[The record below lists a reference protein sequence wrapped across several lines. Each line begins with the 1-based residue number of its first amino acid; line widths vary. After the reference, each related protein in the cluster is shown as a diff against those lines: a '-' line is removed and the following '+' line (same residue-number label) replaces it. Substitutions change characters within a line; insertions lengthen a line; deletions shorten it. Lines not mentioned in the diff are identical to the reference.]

1 MGEKPDTLADRN
13 MSWMSARA
21 APMTVPA
28 TDPDANTAKRA
39 DAEAAIAAIIGEWQ
53 FRVLVLRAGVEK
65 IKRSR
70 LTNKQ
75 AERIK
80 SAAEELGVVLPIDE
94 DTGVLQP
101 PAARNPASRE
111 AMRKRY
117 GQRILQTNNH
127 IRMFAKLMLMDAEIT
142 PRTGHFDASAVGPG
156 RPAKNA
162 FRQLRTRL
170 EARWES
176 TFGVRSWHWQ
186 FSDPVAKASVDK
198 LAAGAANEVWEILRR
213 YCGSPVSN
221 PRDGASDALDAIAPP
236 FDVEVFLSPQ
246 ELDALRDNGG

>member
-1 MGEKPDTLADRN
+1 
-13 MSWMSARA
+13 
-21 APMTVPA
+21 MTIPA
-28 TDPDANTAKRA
+28 IDPETDTAKRA

-53 FRVLVLRAGVEK
+53 FRALVLRAGVEK

-70 LTNKQ
+70 VTNKQ

-94 DTGVLQP
+94 DTGEILQP
-101 PAARNPASRE
+101 PAARNPACGD

-142 PRTGHFDASAVGPG
+142 PRTGHFDAPAVRPG
-156 RPAKNA
+156 RPAKDA
-162 FRQLRTRL
+162 FRQLRIRL

-176 TFGVRSWHWQ
+176 TFGVRSWHCQ
-186 FSDPVAKASVDK
+186 FSDPEAAEVSADK
-198 LAAGAANEVWEILRR
+198 LAAGAANDVWEILRR

-221 PRDGASDALDAIAPP
+221 PRDGASDALDAIAPTFEFVDGNRKSHVIQLVRRP
-236 FDVEVFLSPQ
+236 P
-246 ELDALRDNGG
+246 